1 MKLTLSENIRT
12 LRRQR
17 KMTQE
22 KLAEVLGV
30 TVGAVYK
37 WEAGLSQPELD
48 LLVEMADF
56 FDTSVDAL
64 LGYKLQD
71 KRLDATLERISG
83 YCRSLDPAA
92 LTEAEKVLARYPN
105 SFKAVYCCAEV
116 WLVFGASGLD
126 KKQLM
131 RALELLEQAKILLP
145 QNDEPR
151 INETVISGRIS
162 TAWFLLGE
170 QDKSLELLKAHN
182 AAGVFSRQI
191 GVSLAIFMNRP
202 KEAEPYLSEALIYA
216 ANDLLDTVTAYV
228 FVFRSRGDWAQ
239 ALDITRW
246 AVGFLAGLKAEEKPG
261 ILEKSHAEMLALL
274 ASAQAKTGSPEESQA
289 SLKKAAEMA
298 LRFDSQPDYSLKTM
312 RFAEQTEQALVFDS
326 LGATACGSVS
336 RLFELLEDEAMLSQ
350 WKEMTD
356 HAK

>member
-1 MKLTLSENIRT
+1 MKLTLSENIRF

-64 LGYKLQD
+64 LGYKMQD
-71 KRLDATLERISG
+71 KRLDAALKRIG
-83 YCRSLDPAA
+83 EYCRSMDPAA

-105 SFKAVYCCAEV
+105 SFRAVYHCAEV
-116 WLVFGASGLD
+116 WLVFGASAHD

-145 QNDEPR
+145 QNDDPR
-151 INETVISGRIS
+151 ISETLLSGKIS
-162 TAWFLLGE
+162 TGWFLLGE
-170 QDKSLELLKAHN
+170 QEKSLELLKANN
-182 AAGVFSRQI
+182 AAGIFSSQI
-191 GVSLAIFMNRP
+191 GVNLAVFMNRP
-202 KEAEPYLSEALIYA
+202 KEAAPYLAEALMNA
-216 ANDLLDTVTAYV
+216 CSDLLDTAAAYV
-228 FVFRSRGDWAQ
+228 FVFRSRGDWDQ
-239 ALDITRW
+239 ALEIIRW
-246 AVGFLAGLKAEEKPG
+246 ALVLLSGLKAEEKPDV
-261 ILEKSHAEMLALL
+261 LEKLRTEMLALL
-274 ASAQAKTGSPEESQA
+274 ASAQAKTGQAAESQA

-298 LRFDSQPDYSLKTM
+298 LHFDSMPDYSLKTV
-312 RFAEQTEQALVFDS
+312 RFAEQTEQTLVFDIM
-326 LGATACGSVS
+326 GPTAVGSVG
-336 RLFELLEDEAMLSQ
+336 RLFELLEDEAMLAQ

-356 HAK
+356 YVK